1 MNYNNYT
8 CSDNDRIDLIVNK
21 HYGSLDNL
29 NTVIAFNPGL
39 FDTSM
44 NLTSGTVVK
53 LPIYVEINPNSK
65 DFISSLPN
73 LIEREPLW

>member
-8 CSDNDRIDLIVNK
+8 CSANDRIDLIVNK

-29 NTVIAFNPGL
+29 NTVIAFNPEL
-39 FDTSM
+39 FDKSM

-53 LPIYVEINPNSK
+53 LPIYI
-65 DFISSLPN
+65 
-73 LIEREPLW
+73 IEDKKVLEPTNELRVPLW